1 MSSACPIR
9 RSIGELLTHLHL
21 WTILLTESP
30 IDEVKAVVVEPFL
43 KAISKNEKSHPVYWS
58 AISKFLTPW
67 VSSRTN
73 KKSYKV

>member
-1 MSSACPIR
+1 M
-9 RSIGELLTHLHL
+9 LTHLQL

-30 IDEVKAVVVEPFL
+30 IDKIKAAVAEPFL
-43 KAISKNEKSHPVYWS
+43 KATSKDEKSHPVYWS
-58 AISKFLTPW
+58 AIFKFLTPW